1 VAQQLGHLRRAHQ
14 RRPGGADEC
23 GAAAIGAVDPAVP
36 IYDVETLEARLRR
49 EGSPV
54 AFAALLLNLY
64 GGLALLL
71 AGIGVNGV
79 LAAAVASRRQELG
92 IRSALGADPRRL
104 LGSVLREGLA
114 LALGAIA
121 VGAVLAAALARA
133 FGRND

>member
-1 VAQQLGHLRRAHQ
+1 M
-14 RRPGGADEC
+14 
-23 GAAAIGAVDPAVP
+23 P